1 MGLIPLSDASRRPN
15 RMPVVTA
22 SLIAVNVF
30 VFLLELTGGDAFVT
44 KWALIPADIV
54 PGPHLVTILTSMFM
68 HASWSHIIGNMLF
81 LWAFGPARED
91 LMNRPR
97 YRAFYLPGWL

>member
-15 RMPVVTA
+15 RMPIVTA
-22 SLIAVNVF
+22 SIIAVNVF

-54 PGPHLVTILTSMFM
+54 AGRHLVTILTSMFM
-68 HASWSHIIGNMLF
+68 HASRSQILGYMAF
-81 LWAFGPARED
+81 LWSFGPEVAD
-91 LMNRPR
+91 LLDQPR
-97 YRAFYLPGWL
+97 YLVFYL